1 MDVAAAVWTAIAL
14 VTVPGAVLGW
24 ISGLKGPW
32 ALAAALPLTFSVYG
46 LAGWA
51 LGEASVPFTFSS
63 TLVVWLIMV
72 IVAAIWR
79 LGAWSIG
86 RGRRR
91 AVPVDGSTDPPA
103 AHPARTR
110 RTWRTGTFL
119 DPVWALPAAGV
130 ATGAWLL
137 VSRSLEW
144 LKTGPDG
151 LDTVFQG
158 WDVQWHANMVRW
170 IAAEGVASP
179 TRMGELRNLETGDPL
194 YYPAAFHSAA
204 GLLVELAGVTPIEAV
219 NLTTIV
225 VPSLGLPL
233 SVALIAWKMLGN
245 RGLTAQIAAGV
256 AAILAVGSPV
266 LYWIGQY
273 VGAWPYLA
281 AISVSGVVLALF
293 MLVPY
298 RPLAAPAAAL
308 SLAGLTQLHPSAA
321 TIVVLGL
328 GLWWLLRLLIRPARP
343 ASTRRG
349 AVTTRLRDLGLLAGS
364 GLAGTLLLLPQL
376 LSGTEQ
382 AEEVTAWDA
391 TEDVTRAESWVKAFT
406 MDTRHVGDFFTDVDP
421 TLLLWVAGFGA
432 AALILWRRNLWA
444 PAFYLLSVWLTAHAL
459 RPFDVP
465 GSGVLDLIG
474 GLHYA
479 TAHRLVMPVA
489 MFTVAAA
496 GVGVAVAIRLL
507 TLAPMERFATAHAGR
522 WRVGSALASVILA
535 IPAGWGAAVY
545 VAETS
550 GRGAE
555 SAFMASYDDTRMVGP
570 ADRRAWDWLA
580 EQPGAY
586 DGLIAGDAAEGM
598 GWMYAYNSLPSLYR
612 HYEWPR
618 VPRDSGTAA
627 MYWYGHLLGEGV
639 RDSEDAANRIDQ
651 AAESLGVNY
660 FYVSPWPFWGFQT
673 PRWEITH
680 GLWTSDG
687 VTPVYKDGS
696 VVIFAVDAAF
706 TDEELAEL
714 TAPGQSPDPL
724 PTDDDEPAAVAGTS
738 PPA

>member
-14 VTVPGAVLGW
+14 ATVPGAVLGW
-24 ISGLKGPW
+24 VSGLKGPW
-32 ALAAALPLTFSVYG
+32 AVAAALPLTFSVYG

-51 LGEASVPFTFSS
+51 LGETPVPFTFSS

-79 LGAWSIG
+79 IGAWTLG
-86 RGRRR
+86 RGRRH
-91 AVPVDGSTDPPA
+91 AAPVDGSTAPPPA
-103 AHPARTR
+103 RPART
-110 RTWRTGTFL
+110 WRAWSTGTFL
-119 DPVWALPAAGV
+119 DPVWILPAAGV

-137 VSRSLEW
+137 ISRSLDW
-144 LKTGPDG
+144 LKTGPHGVDS
-151 LDTVFQG
+151 VFQG

-170 IAAEGVASP
+170 IADEGVASP

-204 GLLVELAGVTPIEAV
+204 GLLVELAGVSPTEAV

-256 AAILAVGSPV
+256 AAILVVGSPV

-281 AISVSGVVLALF
+281 AVSVSGIVLALF

-343 ASTRRG
+343 AATRRG
-349 AVTTRLRDLGLLAGS
+349 AVTTRLRDLGLLAGA

-391 TEDVTRAESWVKAFT
+391 TEDVTRTESWVKAVT
-406 MDTRHVGDFFTDVDP
+406 MDTRHVGDFFSDVDP

-489 MFTVAAA
+489 LFTVAAA
-496 GVGVAVAIRLL
+496 GVGVAAAIRLL

-522 WRVGSALASVILA
+522 WRVGSAFASVILA

-545 VAETS
+545 VADTS

-555 SAFMASYDDTRMVGP
+555 AAFMASFDSTRMVSA

-586 DGLIAGDAAEGM
+586 DGLIAGEAAEGM

-618 VPRDSGTAA
+618 VTRDSDTAST
-627 MYWYGHLLGEGV
+627 YWHGPLLGEGT
-639 RDSEDAANRIDQ
+639 RYRQDAANPIDQ
-651 AAESLGVNY
+651 AAKDLGVNY
-660 FYVSPWPFWGFQT
+660 YYVSPWPFWAFQK
-673 PRWEITH
+673 PRWELLH

-687 VTPVYKDGS
+687 ITPVYKDGL
-696 VVIFAVDAAF
+696 VAIFAVDDAF

-724 PTDDDEPAAVAGTS
+724 PATADELAAVAGPP